1 MYVNLW
7 KAAFENEI
15 IFVSRIFLRNFGF
28 INGCKNEFLVIMKN
42 HAGDP
47 EKGVPHKV
55 DFEAVWARS
64 GDADSVGVKN
74 KLLLEIKIV
83 LRLNK

>member
-1 MYVNLW
+1 
-7 KAAFENEI
+7 
-15 IFVSRIFLRNFGF
+15 
-28 INGCKNEFLVIMKN
+28 MKN

-74 KLLLEIKIV
+74 ELLLKIKIV

>member
-1 MYVNLW
+1 MLIYGKRLS
-7 KAAFENEI
+7 KMKLFLCQE
-15 IFVSRIFLRNFGF
+15 FFLRNFGF